1 MAHRKQAGDRADVY
15 TRLTAEIIAAIENG
29 AGDWRAPWHHH
40 GTSVARPT
48 NVSSAKRYR
57 GINTVALWVA
67 AMARGYTDGLWGTYR
82 QWCEAGAQVRKGEHA
97 TTVVFWKQI
106 SSDDEREEDEN
117 GHRKMF
123 ARAFSVF
130 NVAQV
135 DGYAAAPVPVLPE
148 STRHAEAEAFIAN
161 LGITTVFGGSE
172 AYYRPSTDTVCMPPF
187 EHFRDAASFYGV
199 WLHENGHA
207 SGAKHRLDRDLSGR
221 FGSAAY
227 AAEECCVEILSGL
240 VLADL
245 GIAHHPRPDHAAY
258 IASWLEVLK
267 SDPRAIFTAASKAQ
281 QAADWM
287 HDQQPA
293 PAPEPIA
300 SAPDDGHYLP
310 ANSGAPLLLAA

>member
-1 MAHRKQAGDRADVY
+1 MSASQRSDVY
-15 TRLTAEIIAAIENG
+15 ARVTQAIVDAIE
-29 AGDWRAPWHHH
+29 AGTGTWRMPWHHS
-40 GTSVARPT
+40 GADVTRPT
-48 NVSSAKRYR
+48 NVASGKPYR
-57 GINTVALWVA
+57 GINTVSLWA
-67 AMARGYTDGLWGTYR
+67 AAYGSGYTSGVWGTYR
-82 QWCEAGAQVRKGEHA
+82 QWQALGAQVRKGEHA
-97 TTVVFWKQI
+97 TTVVFWKQV
-106 SSDDEREEDEN
+106 SSAADGDSDEDEN

-135 DGYAAAPVPVLPE
+135 DGYEAPPVTMLPDAA
-148 STRHAEAEAFIAN
+148 RHAEAEAFIRN
-161 LGITTVFGGSE
+161 LDITTVFGGSE

-187 EHFRDAASFYGV
+187 ECFRDAASFYGV

-258 IASWLEVLK
+258 IASWLDVLK
-267 SDPRAIFTAASKAQ
+267 NDPRAIFTAASKAQ

-287 HDQQPA
+287 HAQQPTPPTQEVVSSSQDGDDVA
-293 PAPEPIA
+293 DVGI
-300 SAPDDGHYLP
+300 SA
-310 ANSGAPLLLAA
+310 ALLAA